1 MVVIRLALCAAA
13 LLLALPAQAGRID
26 YQSSEITFVSRQM
39 NVPVQGRFR
48 SFTAEID
55 FRPAD
60 LAGSKAR
67 IEVELGSVD
76 TGSDEADTEV
86 KRRNWFNV
94 SAFPAAK
101 FVSTGVTELGPG
113 RYAARGE
120 LSIKGITREITA
132 PFTVTAGANATVFE
146 GGFTLYRLQFKIGE
160 GVWSETDTVANEVQV
175 RFRITQT
182 ESAN

>member
-1 MVVIRLALCAAA
+1 MNVIRLALCVAA
-13 LLLALPAQAGRID
+13 LVLALPAQAGSID
-26 YQSSEITFVSRQM
+26 YDSSEITFVSRQM
-39 NVPVQGRFR
+39 NVPVEGRFR

-55 FRPAD
+55 FHLAD
-60 LAGSKAR
+60 LARSKAR
-67 IEVELGSVD
+67 IEVGLASVD

-94 SAFPAAK
+94 LAFPAAQ
-101 FVSTGVTELGPG
+101 FVSTGVKQVGPA
-113 RYAARGE
+113 RYEARGE

-132 PFTVTAGANATVFE
+132 PFTVTNGANFTVFE

-182 ESAN
+182 GGVN

>member
-1 MVVIRLALCAAA
+1 VISIRLTLCAVA
-13 LLLALPAQAGRID
+13 LLLALPAQGGSID
-26 YQSSEITFVSRQM
+26 YKSSEITFVSRQM
-39 NVPVQGRFR
+39 NVPVEGRFR

-67 IEVELGSVD
+67 IEVKLGSVD

-94 SAFPAAK
+94 SAFPAAQ
-101 FVSTGVTELGPG
+101 FVSTGVKQLGQG
-113 RYAARGE
+113 RYEARGE
-120 LSIKGITREITA
+120 LTIKGITREITA
-132 PFTVTAGANATVFE
+132 PFTVTNGANATVFE

-182 ESAN
+182 GSAN